1 MPQRDIQEIASVMM
15 QANRDYSQ
23 FNFDPSQEEHKD
35 DVVDWAMNNDKGSVG
50 MGDVQQNSSH
60 ESPLKEL

>member
-1 MPQRDIQEIASVMM
+1 MM